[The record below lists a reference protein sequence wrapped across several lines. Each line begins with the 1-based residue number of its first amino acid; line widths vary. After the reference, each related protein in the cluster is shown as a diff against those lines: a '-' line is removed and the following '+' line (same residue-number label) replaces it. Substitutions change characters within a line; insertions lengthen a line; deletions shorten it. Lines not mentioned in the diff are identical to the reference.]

1 MRIICRR
8 CRYVWDYRGRKRPD
22 TRFPVYVCCPR
33 EEGDFPGGKRRIASY
48 STVMSQTLE
57 IQMSD
62 DVFLTFQEGPETLGG
77 ELRLA
82 AAVKWYELGRLSQE
96 KAAQVA
102 GLSRSAF
109 IAQLSR
115 YRVSPFQET
124 AAEIAEAA
132 SSD

>member
-1 MRIICRR
+1 
-8 CRYVWDYRGRKRPD
+8 
-22 TRFPVYVCCPR
+22 
-33 EEGDFPGGKRRIASY
+33 
-48 STVMSQTLE
+48 MSQTLE

-62 DVFLTFQEGPETLGG
+62 DVFLTFQERPEAFGG

-82 AAVKWYELGRLSQE
+82 AAVKWYELRRLSQE

-102 GLSRSAF
+102 GLSRSVF

-124 AAEIAEAA
+124 ADEIAEAA
-132 SSD
+132 SRD